1 MCLGLGEGSVFRGPT
16 DLPEKKKNTEG
27 KLKKEASSMRQSFSK
42 KFVEIHQRV
51 GCAADELSELGAGV
65 CLL

>member
-1 MCLGLGEGSVFRGPT
+1 MSSGVPLIFQ
-16 DLPEKKKNTEG
+16 KKKINTEG

-51 GCAADELSELGAGV
+51 GCAADELSELGAAV